1 MNVNV
6 LNLKQIVNSS
16 RSNSEEFS
24 SSAWPFRPGETEVE
38 FVDRTLIQQITFMT
52 EKHSRTPIA
61 FIVFFE
67 LTNTKT

>member
-24 SSAWPFRPGETEVE
+24 NSAWPFRPGETEVE

-52 EKHSRTPIA
+52 EK
-61 FIVFFE
+61 
-67 LTNTKT
+67 